1 LQPSGS
7 KRMSIQAFAAGR
19 MIEVGTV
26 L

>member
-19 MIEVGTV
+19 TIEVGTV